1 MPMFFDKKQV
11 HAALIDALN
20 EKHKELQ
27 AALAETDDSLSA
39 DSKSTAGDK
48 HETGRAMAQLEREKI
63 GGFIQQHEQLMTN
76 AQRLDSSIKTPAIRL
91 GSLVNTS
98 NGWYYI
104 SVAAGRIVLENT
116 PVFCLSP
123 AAPLVGVLLG
133 KKSGEE
139 VVWQGNSIAI
149 LSVC

>member
-1 MPMFFDKKQV
+1 MPMFFNKIHV
-11 HAALIDALN
+11 HAALIDCLN

-63 GGFIQQHEQLMTN
+63 GGFIQQHEQLMAN
-76 AQRLDSSIKTPAIRL
+76 AQRLDSSVKTSTIRL

-104 SVAAGRIVLENT
+104 SVAAGRIFLENT

-123 AAPLVGVLLG
+123 AAPLVGALLG

-139 VVWQGNSIAI
+139 VLWQGNSIAI
-149 LSVC
+149 VSIF

>member
-1 MPMFFDKKQV
+1 MFLDKIRV
-11 HAALIDALN
+11 HAALINTLN
-20 EKHKELQ
+20 DKYKELQ
-27 AALAETDDSLSA
+27 AALAETNDSLSA

-63 GGFIQQHEQLMTN
+63 GGLIKQHEQLIIN
-76 AQRLDSSIKTPAIRL
+76 AQRLEYSIETSTIRL

-98 NGWYYI
+98 NGWYYL
-104 SVAAGRIVLENT
+104 SVPAGRILVDNT
-116 PVFCLSP
+116 PLFCLSP

-139 VVWQGNSIAI
+139 VLWQGSSIAI
-149 LSVC
+149 VFVC

>member
-1 MPMFFDKKQV
+1 MSLDKIRV
-11 HAALIDALN
+11 HAALISALN
-20 EKHKELQ
+20 EKYKELQ

-63 GGFIQQHEQLMTN
+63 GGFIQHHEQLMAN
-76 AQRLDSSIKTPAIRL
+76 AQRLDSSVATSTIRF

-104 SVAAGRIVLENT
+104 SVAAGRINLENT
-116 PVFCLSP
+116 PVFCLSQ

-139 VVWQGNSIAI
+139 VVWQGNTIAI
-149 LSVC
+149 ISVY

>member
-1 MPMFFDKKQV
+1 MSLDKSRV
-11 HAALIDALN
+11 HTALTIGLN
-20 EKHKELQ
+20 EKHKELL

-63 GGFIQQHEQLMTN
+63 GGFIQQHEQLMSL
-76 AQRLDSSIKTPAIRL
+76 ALRLNPSLVTTIIRL
-91 GSLVNTS
+91 GSLVKTS

-104 SVAAGRIVLENT
+104 SVGFGKIVVDDT

-123 AAPLVGVLLG
+123 AAPLVAGLLG
-133 KKSGEE
+133 KKAGDQLL
-139 VVWQGNSIAI
+139 WQGNSIAI
-149 LSVC
+149 EIVE

>member
-1 MPMFFDKKQV
+1 MSLDKSIV
-11 HAALIDALN
+11 YAALTLALN
-20 EKHKELQ
+20 EKHKELL

-63 GGFIQQHEQLMTN
+63 GGFIQQHEQLMN
-76 AQRLDSSIKTPAIRL
+76 LALRLDPSLDTPAIRL
-91 GSLVNTS
+91 GSLIKTS

-104 SVAAGRIVLENT
+104 SVGIGKIMADET

-123 AAPLVGVLLG
+123 AAPLVAGLLG
-133 KKSGEE
+133 KKAGDHLI
-139 VVWQGNSIAI
+139 WQGKSIAI
-149 LSVC
+149 EIVE